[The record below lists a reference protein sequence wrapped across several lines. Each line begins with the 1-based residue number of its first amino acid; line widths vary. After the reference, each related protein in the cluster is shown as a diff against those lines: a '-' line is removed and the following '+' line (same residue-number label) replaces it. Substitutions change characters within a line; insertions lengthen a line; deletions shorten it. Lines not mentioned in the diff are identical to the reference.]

1 MRRAAP
7 LIPPVILGAGPAG
20 SAAAIALAQAGV
32 RPLLLDRDAEV
43 RDQLCGG
50 FLSWRTAEQL
60 QALGV
65 DPARLGARR
74 VERLALF
81 AGGTEAT
88 LPLPAPAFGLSRRA
102 LDTALRQRALA
113 LGARLEIDAAR
124 SVEGTTVAGRRRIW
138 AGETLFLATG
148 KHDVRGPGRPRD
160 ARDPALG
167 LRLRLPASAAREAL
181 LAGRIELHL
190 FAGGYAGI
198 VLQEDGSANVCLAV
212 RKSLLG
218 ASGGDPA
225 ALLETLAA
233 SHPAFAQRLGSDW
246 AAQPVETV
254 GAVPYGWIAR
264 DTRPGLFRLGDQ
276 AAVIP
281 SLAGEGIAIALAS
294 GAMAAHCWLARGAEG
309 SLAYQRALAARAA
322 APIRT
327 ARLAWAL
334 AERPLA
340 ARLGLALAR
349 RVPPVLTWLMDA
361 SRILPDAPLAQA
373 RAAP

>member
-1 MRRAAP
+1 MRRTSP

-20 SAAAIALAQAGV
+20 SAAAIALAQAGA

-60 QALGV
+60 RALGV
-65 DPARLGARR
+65 DPVWLGARR
-74 VERLALF
+74 VERLALI
-81 AGGTEAT
+81 AGEREAT
-88 LPLPAPAFGLSRRA
+88 VPLPAPAFSLSRRA

-113 LGARLEIDAAR
+113 LGAELEVDSAR
-124 SVEGTTVAGRRRIW
+124 SVEGTTVVGRRRTW
-138 AGETLFLATG
+138 TGEALFLATG
-148 KHDVRGPGRPRD
+148 KHDVRGPTRPR
-160 ARDPALG
+160 ATRDPALG

-190 FAGGYAGI
+190 FAGGYAGV
-198 VLQEDGSANVCLAV
+198 VLQEGGSANVCLAV
-212 RKSLLG
+212 RKSLLA
-218 ASGGDPA
+218 ASDGDPA
-225 ALLETLAA
+225 SLLTALAA
-233 SHPAFAQRLGSDW
+233 GNPALSERLGSDW
-246 AAQPVETV
+246 TTQPVETV

-264 DTRPGLFRLGDQ
+264 STAPGLFRLGDQ

-294 GAMAAHCWLARGAEG
+294 GVMAARYWLEHGAAG
-309 SLAYQRALAARAA
+309 AVPYQRALAARAM
-322 APIRT
+322 APVRT
-327 ARLAWAL
+327 ARLAWAI
-334 AERPLA
+334 AEHPLTA
-340 ARLGLALAR
+340 SVGLALAR
-349 RVPPVLTWLMDA
+349 RVPPVVAWLMDA

>member
-1 MRRAAP
+1 MRRT
-7 LIPPVILGAGPAG
+7 PPIILGAGPAG
-20 SAAAIALAQAGV
+20 SAAAIALAQAGA
-32 RPLLLDRDAEV
+32 RPLLLDREAQV
-43 RDQLCGG
+43 RDPLCGG

-60 QALGV
+60 LALGV
-65 DPARLGARR
+65 DPAQLGARR
-74 VERLALF
+74 VERLAVF
-81 AGGTEAT
+81 AGEREAT
-88 LPLPAPAFGLSRRA
+88 LPLPAPAFALSRHA
-102 LDTALRQRALA
+102 LDSALRQRAVA
-113 LGARLEIDAAR
+113 LGASLEIDTAR
-124 SVEGTTVAGRRRIW
+124 SIEGTTVVGRRREW
-138 AGETLFLATG
+138 AGNALFLATG

-167 LRLRLPASAAREAL
+167 LRLRLPASPAREAL

-212 RKSLLG
+212 RKSRLG

-225 ALLETLAA
+225 ALLEALAA
-233 SHPAFAQRLGSDW
+233 GHPAFALRLGGDW
-246 AAQPVETV
+246 AGQPVETV

-264 DTRPGLFRLGDQ
+264 STEPGLFRLGDQ

-281 SLAGEGIAIALAS
+281 SLAGEGIAIAIAS
-294 GAMAAHCWLARGAEG
+294 GALAARHWLGHGAEG
-309 SLAYQRALAARAA
+309 AGAYQRAMAARAG
-322 APIRT
+322 APVRA

-340 ARLGLALAR
+340 ARLGLAVAQ
-349 RVPPVLTWLMDA
+349 RVPPVLAWLMDA
-361 SRILPDAPLAQA
+361 SRIAPDAPLAPA